1 VRPRAPTPRGDDR
14 AQRAATEAPPG
25 KEPSE
30 LLPASQAPAGAVLD
44 LQRGA
49 GTSAVAR
56 LLAGGAS
63 KPARPLLQRLGAKE
77 HLYIGDEATRTGPAL
92 SRRSASSSRGSV
104 HT

>member
-1 VRPRAPTPRGDDR
+1 MRPRAPTPRGDDR

-49 GTSAVAR
+49 GNSAVAR

-77 HLYIGDEATRTGPAL
+77 HLYIGDEATRTDPRA
-92 SRRSASSSRGSV
+92 R
-104 HT
+104 